1 MYIEELIIII
11 AFVVGIYLYR
21 NYKGDH
27 VGKYVLTQVQTVYD
41 KFAPYS
47 FKVVREK
54 TKQLGQEYTPRQYA
68 IQVTLFAGFA
78 SVVTYLYFYNL
89 IISIIYAIAAV
100 AFVPYITYLRC
111 KKVYSEFLFEQIQV
125 YTSNTIMEF
134 ATTQSFV
141 KSLEGVANS
150 GILED
155 PVLAD
160 VRQMITMSYDNGT
173 IDEALDYMSK
183 LYPYYIVKNMHQ
195 LFLQITKEG
204 AQNSADS
211 LENMQQD
218 IDMLVES
225 VYRDRIERAS
235 FHKSFLQFGIMLYL
249 MVMLVQYLLGRETY
263 ILLLN
268 RWYIKFLLHAVLII
282 NSYFLLKGE
291 NTAMIKKEGQGAHRT
306 EIAVK
311 LVENGAHVCH
321 CARSIVSQGVNKDG
335 DSMRTISLVSHL
347 FEVTLVFAH
356 GIFDSTVNI
365 VLRHILA
372 LRIGNDCT

>member
-1 MYIEELIIII
+1 MYIEELGIIIF
-11 AFVVGIYLYR
+11 FVITIYLYR
-21 NYKGDH
+21 NYKGEN
-27 VGKYVLTQVQTVYD
+27 VGKYIVNQAQGMYD
-41 KFAPYS
+41 RFSPYS

-68 IQVTLFAGFA
+68 IQVAIFA
-78 SVVTYLYFYNL
+78 SFAAVVTYLYFYNL
-89 IISIIYAIAAV
+89 IISIMYAAIAI
-100 AFVPYITYLRC
+100 AFVPYLSYLRC

-141 KSLEGVANS
+141 KALEGVANS
-150 GILED
+150 GVLED
-155 PVLAD
+155 PVLSD
-160 VRQMITMSYDNGT
+160 VRQMIQMSYDNGT

-235 FHKSFLQFGIMLYL
+235 FHKNFLTFGVTLYL
-249 MVMLVQYLLGRETY
+249 LVMLVQYLLGNETY
-263 ILLLN
+263 LVLLQ
-268 RWYIKFLLHAVLII
+268 RWYIQVLMHGVLIV
-282 NSYFLLKGE
+282 NTYFLLKGE
-291 NTAMIKKEGQGAHRT
+291 RYYNENVGA
-306 EIAVK
+306 E
-311 LVENGAHVCH
+311 
-321 CARSIVSQGVNKDG
+321 
-335 DSMRTISLVSHL
+335 
-347 FEVTLVFAH
+347 
-356 GIFDSTVNI
+356 
-365 VLRHILA
+365 
-372 LRIGNDCT
+372 